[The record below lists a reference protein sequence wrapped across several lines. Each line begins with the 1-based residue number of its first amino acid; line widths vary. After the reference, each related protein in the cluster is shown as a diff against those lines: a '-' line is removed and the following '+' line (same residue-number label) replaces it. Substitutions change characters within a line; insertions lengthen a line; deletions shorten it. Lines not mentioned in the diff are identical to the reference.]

1 MSKSRR
7 ESRTNLRAT
16 VSQESHWALRL
27 FALQMKTNIVEA
39 AGKVLDHL
47 SAKDGQ
53 VFFDD
58 TVLSP
63 QNEQTDKVA

>member
-1 MSKSRR
+1 
-7 ESRTNLRAT
+7 
-16 VSQESHWALRL
+16 
-27 FALQMKTNIVEA
+27 MKTNIVEA

-63 QNEQTDKVA
+63 RSPESFDNKWLRRSGGQIEENHDA